1 MNKNVRFF
9 HSRYEK
15 IVIVIIV
22 LMAILAVRLF
32 TVTILQH
39 DRWAMEASDQ
49 NTKTIFTS
57 APRGNIYD
65 RNGNVLA
72 ENKQV
77 FTVNFNASSLTT
89 EQINASA
96 LELINTLIRN
106 DEKYTDNFPIKKD
119 ADGNFYYTYDKKI
132 ERWLKQQGFSTKL
145 TAAQAFARLRIKY
158 DIDDSLDRYEAM
170 DVLQEKYNLDPPISV
185 KKMVY
190 TYHQELE
197 RFWGKFGY
205 PQTIID
211 EGIPA
216 KQCWKE
222 LRKDYSID
230 KKLSYKQARKIFVV
244 RNEIA
249 TNGFTRYLPIKIS
262 SDLSEE
268 TIAYLEEA
276 NIPGVEVSSES
287 ERYYP
292 NGSVACHLLGY
303 MGAIS
308 ESEAEYY
315 VDKLGYSATDLVG
328 MDGVEAAMEEDLHGK
343 PGTTKIR
350 VNSGGEYVE
359 TINKTDAEKG
369 SDVYLTIDLDL
380 QKTTEKALKEGIKR
394 AGTSKSGAAVAIDVK
409 TGDVLAMAS
418 YPTYNPNIFAG
429 GISEKA
435 WESVQAENPRD
446 SFSPTPLLNNA
457 TRAAVQPGSTFKPIT
472 SMAALEAGLDP
483 YRYIVDGGVINY
495 GDRQYACSSWN
506 DYGGT
511 HGSETLEWGIG
522 NSCNFYF
529 YCIASGIDWNSE
541 SSLGYDI
548 DVDDILK
555 TATMFGLGQKTGIE
569 IGENTGSMPSAEQ
582 KLASVELN
590 VRDYLYNNAHTF
602 FPKKVADDYEKLKE
616 NLYLIASWTK
626 DNPSYDEL
634 MTMLDEQTDIKDS
647 QVENVAERIKFDH
660 FISAGWG
667 MGDLFNI
674 SIGQGDNAFT
684 PLQMA
689 NYVATLGN
697 GGVKNQVSIVSG
709 VEDKGLTVKADPVK
723 LNVSEENIHE
733 TIKGMQRVCTG
744 GTLAGF
750 FGNYPVDVAGKTGTA
765 ENQAIRQPKS
775 EVNYIKDH
783 LGDFNSAA
791 GTAVSWSKVKKTLE
805 KMMEDEPERYPSEDE
820 TVDEALIK
828 ASNYKVTYSMINKY
842 KGSYEYFAW
851 TIAMAPAEDPEIA
864 IAVMLVEGGYSSNAA
879 PVVKEMMNEYFNIE
893 DNENEQKDSGVKK
906 TDVDG
911 NNTIQ

>member
-1 MNKNVRFF
+1 MSRNVRFF

-15 IVIVIIV
+15 LVIVIIL
-22 LMAILAVRLF
+22 LMAVLAVRLF
-32 TVTILQH
+32 MVTILQH
-39 DRWAMEASDQ
+39 DRWSMEASDQ

-77 FTVNFNASSLTT
+77 FAVTFNVSSMTT
-89 EQINASA
+89 EEINDSA
-96 LELINTLIRN
+96 LKLVNVLIENN
-106 DEKYTDNFPIKKD
+106 EKYTDNFPIKKK
-119 ADGNFYYTYDKKI
+119 DGKFYYTYDDKI
-132 ERWLKQQGFSTKL
+132 EKWLSRQGFSKNL

-170 DVLQEKYNLDPPISV
+170 TVLQEKYNLDPPISV
-185 KKMVY
+185 KKMEY
-190 TYHQELE
+190 TYQQEKE
-197 RFWGKFGY
+197 MFWGKFAY
-205 PQTIID
+205 PQDTID

-216 KQCWKE
+216 ERCFRE
-222 LRKDYSID
+222 LREDYKID
-230 KKLSYKQARKIFVV
+230 EKLSDAEARKIFIV

-249 TNGFTRYLPIKIS
+249 TNGFTRYLPIKMA

-276 NIPGVEVSSES
+276 NIPGVEITSES

-292 NGSVACHLLGY
+292 NGSTAAHILGY

-308 ESEAEYY
+308 ESETEYY
-315 VDKLGYSATDLVG
+315 VEKLGYSATDLVG
-328 MDGVEAAMEEDLHGK
+328 MDGVEAAMEEKLHGT
-343 PGTTKIR
+343 PGKNTIK

-359 TINKTDAEKG
+359 TVSETEAEKG

-380 QKTTEKALKEGIKR
+380 QKATESALAEAIKESEHSR
-394 AGTSKSGAAVAIDVK
+394 SGAAVAIDVK

-418 YPTYNPNIFAG
+418 YPDFNPNIFAN

-446 SFSPTPLLNNA
+446 AFSPTPLLNNV

-472 SMAALEAGLDP
+472 SVAALQQGLDP
-483 YRYIVDGGVINY
+483 YRSIVDGGYIDY
-495 GDRQYACSSWN
+495 GDRVYACSNWN
-506 DYGGT
+506 DYRST

-529 YCIASGIDWNSE
+529 YCIASGIDWNNN

-555 TATMFGLGQKTGIE
+555 TAKLFGLGEETGIE
-569 IGENTGSMPSAEQ
+569 IGEVTGNVPSAEQ
-582 KLASVELN
+582 KLAITELN

-602 FPKKVADDYEKLKE
+602 FPAEVADDIDKLRE
-616 NLYLIASWTK
+616 NLYKIAGWTSQ
-626 DNPSYDEL
+626 NPSYDEL
-634 MTMLDEQTDIKDS
+634 ITMLSEQTDVKKS
-647 QVENVAERIKFDH
+647 QVEFVAERIKFDY

-674 SIGQGDNAFT
+674 SIGQGDNAYT

-689 NYVATLGN
+689 SYLATLGN
-697 GGVKNQVSIVSG
+697 GGKKNQVSVIAG
-709 VEDKGLTVKADPVK
+709 IENEGLTVKPDPVN
-723 LNVSEENIHE
+723 LNVSENITSE
-733 TIKGMQRVCTG
+733 VIKGMRAVATG

-750 FGNYPVDVAGKTGTA
+750 FGNYPIAVAGKTGTA
-765 ENQAIRQPKS
+765 ENQAVRQPKS
-775 EVNYIKDH
+775 EVEYIQEH
-783 LGDFNSAA
+783 LGSLNAAA
-791 GTAVSWSKVKKTLE
+791 GTAVSWEEVEARME
-805 KMMEDEPERYPSEDE
+805 KMMEEEPERYPTVDD
-820 TVDEALIK
+820 TVDEALIA
-828 ASNYKVTYSMINKY
+828 ASDYKITYAMINKD

-851 TIAMAPAEDPEIA
+851 TIAMAPAEKPEIA
-864 IAVMLVEGGYSSNAA
+864 VAVMLVEGGYSSNAA
-879 PVVKEMMNEYFNIE
+879 PVIKGIFNEYF
-893 DNENEQKDSGVKK
+893 DLDKDGEKK
-906 TDVDG
+906 KEKINKASING
-911 NNTIQ
+911 KNRMQ

>member
-1 MNKNVRFF
+1 MNKNIRFF

-15 IVIVIIV
+15 IVIVIAV
-22 LMAILAVRLF
+22 LMAVLAVRLF

-39 DRWAMEASDQ
+39 DRWTMEASEQ
-49 NTKTIFTS
+49 NTKTIFAS

-77 FTVNFNASSLTT
+77 FTVNFNVSSLTT
-89 EQINASA
+89 AEINDSA
-96 LELINTLIRN
+96 LTLINTLIEN
-106 DEKYTDNFPIKKD
+106 DEKYTDNFPIKITS
-119 ADGNFYYTYDKKI
+119 DGDFYYTYDQKIKK
-132 ERWLKQQGFSTKL
+132 WLKRQGFSTDL

-158 DIDDSLDRYEAM
+158 NVDDSLDRYEAM
-170 DVLQEKYNLDPPISV
+170 ELLQEKYNLDPPISV

-190 TYHQELE
+190 TYQQEKE

-205 PQTIID
+205 PQVTID

-216 KQCWKE
+216 EQCFRE
-222 LRKDYSID
+222 LRDDYSINEELSD
-230 KKLSYKQARKIFVV
+230 KEARKIFIV

-276 NIPGVEVSSES
+276 NIPGVEVASES

-292 NGSVACHLLGY
+292 NGSTACHILGY

-315 VDKLGYSATDLVG
+315 VGELGYSSSDLIG
-328 MDGVEAAMEEDLHGK
+328 MDGIEAAMEEKLHGT
-343 PGTTKIR
+343 PGATKIR

-359 TINKTDAEKG
+359 TVSQSDAEKG

-380 QKTTEKALKEGIKR
+380 QKATEAALKSGIKGS
-394 AGTSKSGAAVAIDVK
+394 GTSKSGAAVAIDVK
-409 TGDVLAMAS
+409 TGEVLAMAS
-418 YPTYNPNIFAG
+418 YPTFNPNIFAG

-472 SMAALEAGLDP
+472 SVAALEAGLDP
-483 YRYIVDGGVINY
+483 NRSIVDGGAVNY
-495 GDRQYACSSWN
+495 GDRQYACSDWN
-506 DYGGT
+506 DFGGT

-529 YCIASGIDWNSE
+529 FCIASGIDWNSE

-555 TATMFGLGQKTGIE
+555 TADRFGLGSETGIE
-569 IGENTGSMPSAEQ
+569 IGESVGLVPSAEQ
-582 KLASVELN
+582 KLAAVELN
-590 VRDYLYNNAHTF
+590 VRDYLYSNAHTF

-616 NLYLIASWTK
+616 NLYLIASWTSQ
-626 DNPSYDEL
+626 NPSYDEL
-634 MTMLDEQTDIKDS
+634 ITMLDQQTDIKDS
-647 QVENVAERIKFDH
+647 QVATVAERLKFDH

-674 SIGQGDNAFT
+674 SIGQGDNAYT

-689 NYVATLGN
+689 NYVATLAN
-697 GGVKNQVSIVSG
+697 GGVKNTVNLVGG
-709 VEDKGLTVKADPVK
+709 VEGEGLTVKDKAVDLK
-723 LNVSEENIHE
+723 VSDQVIKEV
-733 TIKGMQRVCTG
+733 IKGMKRVCTS

-750 FGNYPVDVAGKTGTA
+750 FANYPIDVAGKTGTA
-765 ENQAIRQPKS
+765 ENQAIKQPKS
-775 EVNYIKDH
+775 EVSYIKKH
-783 LGDFNSAA
+783 LDDFNSAA
-791 GTAVSWSKVKKTLE
+791 GTSVSWSKVKKTME
-805 KMMEDEPERYPSEDE
+805 KMMEEEPERYPSEDE
-820 TVDEALIK
+820 TIDEALIA
-828 ASNYKVTYSMINKY
+828 ASNYKITYGMINKY

-864 IAVMLVEGGYSSNAA
+864 IAVMLVEGGYSYNAA
-879 PVVKEMMNEYFNIE
+879 PVVKAMLNEYFNLE
-893 DNENEQKDSGVKK
+893 DENKDNKAEQ
-906 TDVDG
+906 TDVNG
-911 NNTIQ
+911 KNKIQ

>member
-1 MNKNVRFF
+1 
-9 HSRYEK
+9 E
-15 IVIVIIV
+15 
-22 LMAILAVRLF
+22 
-32 TVTILQH
+32 
-39 DRWAMEASDQ
+39 
-49 NTKTIFTS
+49 
-57 APRGNIYD
+57 
-65 RNGNVLA
+65 
-72 ENKQV
+72 
-77 FTVNFNASSLTT
+77 
-89 EQINASA
+89 
-96 LELINTLIRN
+96 
-106 DEKYTDNFPIKKD
+106 
-119 ADGNFYYTYDKKI
+119 
-132 ERWLKQQGFSTKL
+132 
-145 TAAQAFARLRIKY
+145 
-158 DIDDSLDRYEAM
+158 
-170 DVLQEKYNLDPPISV
+170 
-185 KKMVY
+185 
-190 TYHQELE
+190 
-197 RFWGKFGY
+197 
-205 PQTIID
+205 
-211 EGIPA
+211 
-216 KQCWKE
+216 
-222 LRKDYSID
+222 
-230 KKLSYKQARKIFVV
+230 KLSYKQARKIFVV

-249 TNGFTRYLPIKIS
+249 TNGFTRYLPIKIAS
-262 SDLSEE
+262 GLSEK

-276 NIPGVEVSSES
+276 NILGVEVTSES

-292 NGSVACHLLGY
+292 NGSVACHVLGY

-315 VDKLGYSATDLVG
+315 VDQLGYSSSDLIG
-328 MDGVEAAMEEDLHGK
+328 KDGVEAAMEEDLHGK

-359 TINKTDAEKG
+359 TISEVEAKKG
-369 SDVYLTIDLDL
+369 SDVYLTLDLDL
-380 QKTTEKALKEGIKR
+380 QKSTEKALKEGIKKS
-394 AGTSKSGAAVAIDVK
+394 GTSKSGAAVAIDVK

-483 YRYIVDGGVINY
+483 NQYIRDGGVIRY

-541 SSLGYDI
+541 SSLGYKI
-548 DVDDILK
+548 DVDDILE
-555 TATMFGLGQKTGIE
+555 TATKFGLGEETGIE

-582 KLASVELN
+582 KLAAVELN
-590 VRDYLYNNAHTF
+590 VRDYLYTNAHRF
-602 FPKKVADDYEKLKE
+602 FPKKVVDDYEKLKE
-616 NLYLIASWTK
+616 NLYLIASWTEE
-626 DNPSYDEL
+626 NPSYDEL
-634 MTMLDEQTDIKDS
+634 MVRLEKQTDIKKS
-647 QVENVAERIKFDH
+647 KVEEVAERVKFDY

-689 NYVATLGN
+689 SYVATLGN
-697 GGVKNQVSIVSG
+697 EGKKNKVSIIAG
-709 VEDKGLTVKADPVK
+709 IEDKGLTVKPKAEQLD
-723 LNVSEENIHE
+723 VSQENIKE
-733 TIKGMQRVCTG
+733 TIKGMQRVSTS
-744 GTLAGF
+744 GTLVGF
-750 FGNYPVDVAGKTGTA
+750 FGNYPVSVAGKTGTA
-765 ENQAIRQPKS
+765 ENQAIKQPKS
-775 EVNYIKDH
+775 EVNWVKNH
-783 LGDFNSAA
+783 LGEFNAAA
-791 GTAVSWSKVKKTLE
+791 GTSVSWSKVKKTME

-828 ASNYKVTYSMINKY
+828 ASNYKITYSIINKD

-879 PVVKEMMNEYFNIE
+879 PVVKEMMNTYFNI
-893 DNENEQKDSGVKK
+893 DDGDENKKDAKVEK

-911 NNTIQ
+911 KNTVQ

>member
-1 MNKNVRFF
+1 MSRNVRFF

-15 IVIVIIV
+15 LVIVIIL
-22 LMAILAVRLF
+22 LMAVLVVRLF
-32 TVTILQH
+32 MVTILQH
-39 DRWAMEASDQ
+39 DRWSMEASDQ

-77 FTVNFNASSLTT
+77 FAVTFNVSSMTT
-89 EQINASA
+89 EEINDSA
-96 LELINTLIRN
+96 LKLVNVLIENN
-106 DEKYTDNFPIKKD
+106 EKYTDNFPIKKK
-119 ADGNFYYTYDKKI
+119 DGKFYYTYDDKI
-132 ERWLKQQGFSTKL
+132 EKWLNRQGFSKNL

-170 DVLQEKYNLDPPISV
+170 TVLQEKYNLDPPISV
-185 KKMVY
+185 KKMEY
-190 TYHQELE
+190 TYQQEKE
-197 RFWGKFGY
+197 MFWGKFAY
-205 PQTIID
+205 PQDTID

-216 KQCWKE
+216 ERCFRE
-222 LRKDYSID
+222 LREDYKID
-230 KKLSYKQARKIFVV
+230 EKLSDAEARKIFII

-249 TNGFTRYLPIKIS
+249 TNGFTRYLPIKMAT
-262 SDLSEE
+262 DLSEE

-276 NIPGVEVSSES
+276 NIPGVEITSGS

-292 NGSVACHLLGY
+292 NGSTAAHILGY

-308 ESEAEYY
+308 ESETEYY
-315 VDKLGYSATDLVG
+315 VEKLGYSATDLVG
-328 MDGVEAAMEEDLHGK
+328 MDGVEAAMEEKLHGT
-343 PGTTKIR
+343 PGKNTIK

-359 TINKTDAEKG
+359 TVSETEAEKG

-380 QKTTEKALKEGIKR
+380 QKATESALAEAIKESEHSR
-394 AGTSKSGAAVAIDVK
+394 SGAAVAIDVK

-418 YPTYNPNIFAG
+418 YPDFNPNIFAN

-446 SFSPTPLLNNA
+446 AFSPTPLLNNV

-472 SMAALEAGLDP
+472 SVAALQQGLDP
-483 YRYIVDGGVINY
+483 YRSIVDGGYIDY
-495 GDRQYACSSWN
+495 GDRVYACSNWN
-506 DYGGT
+506 DYRST

-529 YCIASGIDWNSE
+529 YCIASGIDWNNN

-555 TATMFGLGQKTGIE
+555 TAKLFGLGEETGIE
-569 IGENTGSMPSAEQ
+569 IGEVTGNVPSAEQ
-582 KLASVELN
+582 KLAITELN

-602 FPKKVADDYEKLKE
+602 FPAEVADDIDKLRE
-616 NLYLIASWTK
+616 NLYKIAGWTSQ
-626 DNPSYDEL
+626 NPSYDEL
-634 MTMLDEQTDIKDS
+634 ITMLSEQTDVKKS
-647 QVENVAERIKFDH
+647 QVEFVAERIKFDY

-674 SIGQGDNAFT
+674 SIGQGDNAYT

-689 NYVATLGN
+689 SYLATLGN
-697 GGVKNQVSIVSG
+697 GGKKNQVSVIAG
-709 VEDKGLTVKADPVK
+709 IENEGLTVKPDPVN
-723 LNVSEENIHE
+723 LNVSEDVTSEV
-733 TIKGMQRVCTG
+733 IKGMRAVATG

-750 FGNYPVDVAGKTGTA
+750 FGNYPIAVAGKTGTA
-765 ENQAIRQPKS
+765 ENQAVRQPKS
-775 EVNYIKDH
+775 EVEYIQDH
-783 LGDFNSAA
+783 LGSLNAAA
-791 GTAVSWSKVKKTLE
+791 GTAVSWDEVEARME
-805 KMMEDEPERYPSEDE
+805 KMMEEEPERYPTVDD
-820 TVDEALIK
+820 TVDEALIA
-828 ASNYKVTYSMINKY
+828 ASDYKITYAMINKD

-851 TIAMAPAEDPEIA
+851 TIAMAPAEKPEIA
-864 IAVMLVEGGYSSNAA
+864 VAVMLVEGGYSSNAA
-879 PVVKEMMNEYFNIE
+879 PVIKGIFNEYFDLNK
-893 DNENEQKDSGVKK
+893 DGEQKKEKINKASVNGK
-906 TDVDG
+906 
-911 NNTIQ
+911 NRMQ